1 MIQLAGPTFSPGVVN
16 EISQVL
22 ADGQLVQGSR
32 VEEFERESANFLGAK
47 YSVAV
52 MNGTSALELALIA
65 LGIGP
70 GNQVAVPAYSFVAS
84 ASAVVRVGATPV
96 FVDVRSADLTMDP
109 DLASDLI
116 EGGHLDAILPVD
128 EFGFPSDVSHLKHFD
143 GRVVI
148 VEDAA
153 CAFGTESNPRIGA
166 YADAWCYSLHPRK
179 VLTSGEGGLI
189 CTNND
194 DLAAS
199 LRLYRNHGMVKSEGG
214 IDCVTAA
221 TNARMTE
228 IQAILAWDQLQ
239 TLGLRLDRRRQI
251 ASYYNEE
258 LSGSSMVL
266 PEVPAGCLPNWQTFL
281 VRFPSSE
288 TRDSAAR
295 SLARAQIGS
304 SVGAQC
310 IPAMSWYGKSDPT
323 LNVAAAFP
331 NAWNAWKTGLAIPLH
346 ESMSDHEVERV
357 VEALQAVKEI
367 R

>member
-1 MIQLAGPTFSPGVVN
+1 MIQLAGPTFSPGVID

-22 ADGQLVQGSR
+22 ADGQLVHGSR
-32 VEEFERESANFLGAK
+32 VEEFERESASFLGAEH
-47 YSVAV
+47 SVAV

-70 GNQVAVPAYSFVAS
+70 GNRVAVPAYSFVAS
-84 ASAVVRVGATPV
+84 ASAVIRVGATPV
-96 FVDVRSADLTMDP
+96 FVDVRSEDLTMDP

-116 EGGHLDAILPVD
+116 QRGHLDAILPVD
-128 EFGFPSDVSHLKHFD
+128 EFGFPSNVSSLKHVD
-143 GRVVI
+143 DRVVI

-153 CAFGTESNPRIGA
+153 CAFGTESNPKIGA
-166 YADAWCYSLHPRK
+166 HADVWCYSLHPRK

-189 CTNND
+189 CTNSD
-194 DLAAS
+194 DLAAR

-214 IDCVTAA
+214 IDCVEAA

-228 IQAILAWDQLQ
+228 IQAILARDQLQ

-251 ASYYNEE
+251 ANYYNEE

-266 PEVPAGCLPNWQTFL
+266 PEVPEGCLANWQTFL

-288 TRDSAAR
+288 TRDSAAN
-295 SLARAQIGS
+295 SLAHARIGS

-310 IPAMSWYGKSDPT
+310 IPAMSWYKEKDPAT
-323 LNVAAAFP
+323 NVATAFP
-331 NAWNAWKTGLAIPLH
+331 NAWNGWTTGLAIPLH

-357 VEALQAVKEI
+357 VEALQAVREI